1 MTDTIVLKAYKRF
14 CAKIIQITEKDM
26 ARLKKKQKHA
36 ATTEEYTKISNAIQ
50 ELEHF
55 RTGILYQN
63 MKSFVNY

>member
-26 ARLKKKQKHA
+26 AGLKKKQKHA

-50 ELEHF
+50 EL
-55 RTGILYQN
+55 
-63 MKSFVNY
+63 